1 MFMRKLTT
9 SLLIA
14 LLCAGSLLAQSA
26 APVRLTLQEAAAL
39 ALKNHPQV
47 QAAQDVFSAVSQ
59 RITEAR
65 AAYYPDFNADITGS
79 QANPRGRIGAG
90 FLTTSSMFNR
100 VGLGFSL
107 NQLITDWGRTPSLV
121 AEARLRTDAT
131 QQDYQATRD
140 DVLLGVNRAYFL
152 TLRAQSLV
160 KVARET
166 VAARQ
171 LLVDQVTA
179 LARNNLRSQLDVSF
193 AGVNLSQ
200 AQLLLIQSQNE
211 VQAAYAEMT
220 RALGQE
226 QTATYELVEQP
237 LPPSPPED
245 VERIV
250 VQAVQNR
257 PELASL
263 RLSLEAAGRFE
274 EAEKD
279 LARPSVSFNG
289 VGGYIPYVS
298 QLTLPRVI
306 PSEYEGVGINV
317 QIPLFN
323 GRLFSARREAA
334 RYRALEADQRLRDRL
349 EQIERDVRT
358 TWASSITAY
367 QRLDVTAQLL
377 REATLALNL
386 AEGRYDL
393 GLASIVELTQ
403 GQLNLTQAE
412 IENLSAKYEY
422 QIQYASLQYTVG
434 ALRQP

>member
-1 MFMRKLTT
+1 MRLFTR
-9 SLLIA
+9 LLF
-14 LLCAGSLLAQSA
+14 LCFTAAASLLAQGA
-26 APVRLTLQEAAAL
+26 APVRLNLQEAAAL

-47 QAAQDVFSAVSQ
+47 LAAQDVLSATSQ

-65 AAYYPDFNADITGS
+65 SAYYPDFNADVTGS

-90 FLTTSSMFNR
+90 FLTDPSLFNR
-100 VGLGFSL
+100 LGLGLSL
-107 NQLITDWGRTPSLV
+107 SQLITDSGRTPNLV
-121 AEARLRTDAT
+121 AEAGLHAAAT
-131 QQDYQATRD
+131 QQDYEAARS
-140 DVLLGVNRAYFL
+140 DVLVTVNRAYFL

-160 KVARET
+160 KVAQQT

-171 LLVDQVTA
+171 LVVDQVTA

-193 AGVNLSQ
+193 AGVNLAQ
-200 AQLLLIQSQNE
+200 AHLLLIQSQNE

-226 QTATYELVEQP
+226 QTATYELMEQP

-263 RLSLEAAGRFE
+263 RLNLQAANRFE
-274 EAEKD
+274 QAEKN
-279 LARPSVSFNG
+279 LAYPSVSLNG
-289 VGGYIPYVS
+289 VGGYIPYIS

-306 PSEYEGVGINV
+306 PSEYEGVGVNV
-317 QIPLFN
+317 QIPIFN
-323 GRLFSARREAA
+323 GHLFAARRQEAH
-334 RYRALEADQRLRDRL
+334 YHALEADQRLRDRL
-349 EQIERDVRT
+349 QQVERDVRT
-358 TWASSITAY
+358 AWGSSMTAY
-367 QRLDVTAQLL
+367 QRLDVTAQFL

-386 AEGRYDL
+386 AQGRYDL

-412 IENLSAKYEY
+412 IENLSAKYDY
-422 QIQYASLQYTVG
+422 QIQYANLQYTIG
-434 ALRQP
+434 ALR

>member
-1 MFMRKLTT
+1 MRILTT
-9 SLLIA
+9 
-14 LLCAGSLLAQSA
+14 LLCTAFAGAGSLFAQVA
-26 APVRLTLQEAAAL
+26 APLRLNLQEAAAL

-47 QAAQDVFSAVSQ
+47 EAAQNVFSAVSQ

-65 AAYYPDFNADITGS
+65 AAYYPAFNADITGS

-100 VGLGFSL
+100 VGIGFSL
-107 NQLITDWGRTPSLV
+107 NQLITDWGRTPNLV
-121 AEARLRTDAT
+121 AEARLRTDAS

-152 TLRAQSLV
+152 TLRGQALV
-160 KVARET
+160 KVARQT

-193 AGVNLSQ
+193 VGVNLAQ
-200 AQLLLIQSQNE
+200 ARLLLIQSQNE

-226 QTATYELVEQP
+226 QPAAYELMEQP

-245 VERIV
+245 VERV
-250 VQAVQNR
+250 VMVAVENR

-263 RLSLEAAGRFE
+263 RLSVQAANRFE

-279 LARPSVSFNG
+279 LTRPSVSFNG
-289 VGGYIPYVS
+289 VGGYIPYVN
-298 QLTLPRVI
+298 QITLPRVI
-306 PSEYEGVGINV
+306 PREYEGVGINV

-323 GRLFSARREAA
+323 GHLFSARREEAH
-334 RYRALEADQRLRDRL
+334 YRVLEADQRLRDRL
-349 EQIERDVRT
+349 EQVERDVRT
-358 TWASSITAY
+358 AWASSFTAY
-367 QRLDVTAQLL
+367 QRLDVTAQFL

-386 AEGRYDL
+386 AQGRYDL

-412 IENLSAKYEY
+412 IENLSAKYDY
-422 QIQYASLQYTVG
+422 QIQYANLQYTIG
-434 ALRQP
+434 ALR

>member
-1 MFMRKLTT
+1 MKALTT
-9 SLLIA
+9 AVFLVSAPAA
-14 LLCAGSLLAQSA
+14 LLFAQGV
-26 APVRLTLQEAAAL
+26 APVRLNLQEAAAL

-47 QAAQDVFSAVSQ
+47 QAAQDVFSAMTQ

-79 QANPRGRIGAG
+79 QANPRARIGAG

-100 VGLGFSL
+100 IGVGFSL
-107 NQLITDWGRTPSLV
+107 NQMISDWGRTPNLV

-152 TLRAQSLV
+152 TLRAQALI

-193 AGVNLSQ
+193 VGVNLAQ
-200 AQLLLIQSQNE
+200 ARLLLIQSQNE

-226 QTATYELVEQP
+226 QPAAYELMEQP

-245 VERIV
+245 VERV
-250 VQAVQNR
+250 VMVAVENR

-263 RLSLEAAGRFE
+263 RLSVQAANRFE

-279 LARPSVSFNG
+279 LTRPSVSFNG
-289 VGGYIPYVS
+289 VGGYIPYVN
-298 QLTLPRVI
+298 QITLPRVI
-306 PSEYEGVGINV
+306 PSEYEGVGVNV

-323 GRLFSARREAA
+323 GHLFSARREEAH
-334 RYRALEADQRLRDRL
+334 YRVLEADQRLRDRL
-349 EQIERDVRT
+349 EQVERDVRT
-358 TWASSITAY
+358 AWASSFTAY
-367 QRLDVTAQLL
+367 QRLDVTAQFL

-386 AEGRYDL
+386 AQGRYDL

-412 IENLSAKYEY
+412 IENLSAKYDY
-422 QIQYASLQYTVG
+422 QIQYANLQYTIG
-434 ALRQP
+434 ALR